1 MNEKY
6 YVIAGNYAEYQVF
19 SRKKCGE
26 FGGSLSLSN
35 FVYVQNKESTIGVRN
50 PTGWLVGTWRERPDI
65 RDVIYHLLLRSG
77 LDGSGTNKT
86 LRKILDELNEQ
97 HTLNH
102 KI

>member
-65 RDVIYHLLLRSG
+65 RDVIYQMILR
-77 LDGSGTNKT
+77 TNPSNET

-97 HTLNH
+97 HALNL
-102 KI
+102 